1 MPLALDTVAARIAN
15 PGATFTAAAA
25 VAGDSLVVRNFAPTA
40 TCSLINLIRRGAT
53 SGAARVRSPLLHDN
67 VRGIA
72 LTTGITPSTF
82 GLPREL
88 SQQLFAQD
96 SLIVELTGGA
106 AETDLAILVLLYSD
120 LLGAAARL
128 HTNGDIVPLLK
139 NIKPVTVAVTNSA
152 TIGNW
157 TDTVITTTED
167 LLHAN
172 RDYAVLGFVTDTA
185 QAAIG
190 IKGADTANLRVGGPG
205 STNVEDTASYFVDQ
219 GIYHNIPFIPVINS
233 ANKGSTFVSTCD
245 SVASSTPNV
254 TLILAEL
261 TQNLPN

>member
-1 MPLALDTVAARIAN
+1 MGLALEVVASRIAN

-25 VAGDSLVVRNFAPTA
+25 VTGDTLTVRNFADTA
-40 TCSLINLIRRGAT
+40 QANLINLIRRGAT

-72 LTTGITPSTF
+72 FTTGQTPSVF
-82 GLPREL
+82 ALPREL
-88 SQQLFAQD
+88 SQRLYAQD
-96 SLIVELTGGA
+96 GLIVELTGGA
-106 AETDLAILVLLYSD
+106 AETDLALLVIYYTD
-120 LLGAAARL
+120 LLGVAARL
-128 HTNGDIVPLLK
+128 HMRGDVEGNID

-172 RDYAVLGFVTDTA
+172 TDYAVLGYITDTA
-185 QAAIG
+185 MGAVAV
-190 IKGADTANLRVGGPG
+190 KGQDTGNLRVGGPG
-205 STNVEDTASYFVDQ
+205 STNVEDTADYFVIQ
-219 GIYHNIPFIPVINS
+219 GIFHNIPFIPVINS
-233 ANKGSTFVSTCD
+233 ANKGGTFVSTLD
-245 SVASSTPNV
+245 SAASTTANV

-261 TQNLPN
+261 THNLTT